1 MKVIRVKDANEGGK
15 KAFEII
21 KDGMENGVKVL
32 GLATGSTP
40 ETLYKEMTTSD
51 LDFSD
56 MTSVNLDEYVGL
68 DGSDDQ
74 SYRYFMNDHLFNK
87 KPFKETFVPN
97 GKAEDL
103 EAECKRYDEV
113 IAEHP
118 LDLQVLGIGRNGH
131 IGFNEPGT
139 PFDVTTHVVELT
151 ESTIEA
157 NKRYFDKVEDV
168 PTHALSMGIGSI
180 MQSKKILLMAFGTDK
195 ADAIKGMIDGEVT
208 VDLPASVLQNHADVT
223 VIIDEDAASKLYSYS
238 MKCRGKFLG
247 TFFVSSSSYF
257 KYVSGIVYAEI
268 IKLIFRCLLSER
280 INS

>member
-1 MKVIRVKDANEGGK
+1 
-15 KAFEII
+15 
-21 KDGMENGVKVL
+21 MENGVKVL

-103 EAECKRYDEV
+103 EAECKRYDGV

-208 VDLPASVLQNHADVT
+208 VDLPASVLQNHDDVT
-223 VIIDEDAASKLYSYS
+223 VIIDEDAASKL
-238 MKCRGKFLG
+238 
-247 TFFVSSSSYF
+247 
-257 KYVSGIVYAEI
+257 
-268 IKLIFRCLLSER
+268 
-280 INS
+280 

>member
-103 EAECKRYDEV
+103 EAECKRYDGV

-157 NKRYFDKVEDV
+157 NKRYFDKIEDV
-168 PTHALSMGIGSI
+168 PTHALSVGIGSI

-223 VIIDEDAASKLYSYS
+223 VIIDEDAASKL
-238 MKCRGKFLG
+238 
-247 TFFVSSSSYF
+247 
-257 KYVSGIVYAEI
+257 
-268 IKLIFRCLLSER
+268 
-280 INS
+280 